1 MLRRS
6 PLALSVQTMR
16 LAIPSRRLS
25 RCGFRAHSFPIV
37 LRQAEICENL
47 IMRDGRV
54 ILEPFVR
61 FGNRFR
67 FGLTQSVAILLR
79 RDHCFQQVDH
89 SGKLRRGQLVK

>member
-1 MLRRS
+1 
-6 PLALSVQTMR
+6 
-16 LAIPSRRLS
+16 
-25 RCGFRAHSFPIV
+25 
-37 LRQAEICENL
+37 
-47 IMRDGRV
+47 MRDGRV